1 MSSQNELST
10 KVILVTGSSSGFGR
24 LTVETLARQ
33 GHCVYAAMRDPA
45 KRNHSVASELM
56 ELARNENLNLHTI
69 ELDVTNSAS
78 IDAAVAHVVEEQGKI
93 DVLVNNAGVMNVGIT
108 EGYTLEQVKQQ
119 MDVNYFGPVQLDR
132 AVIPHMRKQQS
143 GLLIHVSSL
152 AGRLVFPYF
161 GIYCAS
167 KFALEAVAESYRYE
181 LSAQGIDSVIVE
193 PGPFGTSLISKSPK
207 PEDMERLADYGD
219 VAQLPDKMLAS
230 FEEFYQTDDAVNP
243 QVVADDIASLIALPH
258 KERPLRTVSGLDY
271 GVRDLNISA
280 EPVQRTLLET
290 LGMLSMDPTAKGM
303 DNGQRTA

>member
-1 MSSQNELST
+1 MSAKNEHTS

-24 LTVETLARQ
+24 LTAETLARQ
-33 GHCVYAAMRDPA
+33 GHRVYAAMRDPA
-45 KRNHSVASELM
+45 GRNSLAAAGLM
-56 ELARNENLNLHTI
+56 GLVTGEGLDLHTI

-78 IDAAVAHVVEEQGKI
+78 IEAAVAQVVEEQGSI

-119 MDVNYFGPVQLDR
+119 MEVNFFGPIQLDR

-161 GIYCAS
+161 GVYCAS
-167 KFALEAVAESYRYE
+167 KFSLEAVAESYRYE

-193 PGPFGTSLISKSPK
+193 PGPFGTPLISKSPK
-207 PEDMERLADYGD
+207 PEDQERLSDYGD
-219 VAQLPDKMLAS
+219 VAEFPDKMLAS
-230 FEEFYQTDDAVNP
+230 FEAFYKTDDAVNP
-243 QVVADDIASLIALPH
+243 QVVADDILKLINMSH

-271 GVRDLNISA
+271 GLRDLNSLA
-280 EPVQRTLLET
+280 EPIQKKLLET
-290 LGMLSMDPTAKGM
+290 LGLSNMDPA
-303 DNGQRTA
+303 GQPA

>member
-1 MSSQNELST
+1 MSEQSEFSN
-10 KVILVTGSSSGFGR
+10 KVILVTGSSSGLGR
-24 LTVETLARQ
+24 LTVETLAQQ
-33 GHCVYAAMRDPA
+33 GHHVYAAMRGPDN
-45 KRNHSVASELM
+45 RNHSAVSELM
-56 ELARNENLNLHTI
+56 DLATRKNLDLHTI
-69 ELDVTNSAS
+69 ELDVTNNAS
-78 IDAAVAHVVEEQGKI
+78 IEAAVAQIVKEQGRI

-132 AVIPHMRKQQS
+132 TVIPHMRKQQS

-193 PGPFGTSLISKSPK
+193 PGPFGTPLISKSPK
-207 PEDMERLADYGD
+207 PEDQSRLADYGD
-219 VAQLPDKMLAS
+219 IAEFPDKMLAS

-243 QVVADDIASLIALPH
+243 QVVADDIASLIVMSH

-271 GVRDLNISA
+271 GVRDLNASS
-280 EPVQRTLLET
+280 ESFQQTLLET
-290 LGMLSMDPTAKGM
+290 LGMSGMDPAYQGTE
-303 DNGQRTA
+303 

>member
-1 MSSQNELST
+1 
-10 KVILVTGSSSGFGR
+10 
-24 LTVETLARQ
+24 
-33 GHCVYAAMRDPA
+33 MRDSA
-45 KRNHSVASELM
+45 NRNSSVASELM
-56 ELARNENLNLHTI
+56 DLAAHENMDLHMI

-78 IDAAVAHVVEEQGKI
+78 IEAAVAHVVEEQGKI

-132 AVIPHMRKQQS
+132 TVIPYMRKQHS

-193 PGPFGTSLISKSPK
+193 PGPFGALLISKSPK
-207 PEDMERLADYGD
+207 PEDLERLADCGD
-219 VAQLPDKMLAS
+219 VAEFPDKMLAS
-230 FEEFYQTDDAVNP
+230 FEEFYQTDAAVNP
-243 QVVADDIASLIALPH
+243 QVVADDIASLIVMSH

-271 GVRDLNISA
+271 GVWNLNASV
-280 EPVQRTLLET
+280 EPVQRILLET
-290 LGMLSMDPTAKGM
+290 LGMSSMDPTSYDVGDGHRVA
-303 DNGQRTA
+303 